1 MSTDLIINDD
11 EKFNRAVKMAG
22 TLAKSKIVPVHFQGK
37 AEDIF
42 AVILAGAEM
51 GMQPMQALNAFVMIQ
66 GQTAMKAQAQLAVV
80 RNKLPNAYI
89 KIEVD
94 EKNLVAKCTC
104 ARSKDELDNAYTAT
118 WDMNKAK
125 QMGLAGKANYIS
137 QPLTMLRWR
146 AITEAL
152 RAMFSDILLGFYAPE
167 ELDGL
172 DLGKGAPVVVS
183 NEAPLVEAPRETM
196 SQYARRMAEEE
207 NPTPP
212 EEKVCG
218 PLYRFQRG
226 KFMGKQL
233 RDIDLPELENYRQF
247 FAGKPNL
254 IGWQK
259 DALSIMNEYLDN
271 YELYREENEEELA
284 EV

>member
-42 AVILAGAEM
+42 AVILAGSEM
-51 GMQPMQALNAFVMIQ
+51 GMQPMQSLNAFVMIQ

-80 RNKLPNAYI
+80 RSKLPNAYI

-94 EKNLVAKCTC
+94 EQKLIAKCTC
-104 ARSKDELDNAYTAT
+104 ARSKDDTDNAYTAT

-125 QMGLAGKANYIS
+125 QMGLASKQNYIN

-152 RAMFSDILLGFYAPE
+152 RAMFSDILLGFLAPE
-167 ELDGL
+167 ELTE
-172 DLGKGAPVVVS
+172 DLPPLKNDEGTA
-183 NEAPLVEAPRETM
+183 LVEAPRETM
-196 SQYARRMAEEE
+196 SQAMRREAEEE
-207 NPTPP
+207 NPIP
-212 EEKVCG
+212 EHEKAIG
-218 PLYRFQRG
+218 PLYRFGRG
-226 KFMGKQL
+226 GFRNQQL
-233 RDIDLPELENYRQF
+233 KDIDKAELEDYLAHLNSR
-247 FAGKPNL
+247 KTPKT
-254 IGWQK
+254 WEK
-259 DALSIMNEYLDN
+259 DYAHVINEYLLN
-271 YELYREENEEELA
+271 YELYREGAEELA